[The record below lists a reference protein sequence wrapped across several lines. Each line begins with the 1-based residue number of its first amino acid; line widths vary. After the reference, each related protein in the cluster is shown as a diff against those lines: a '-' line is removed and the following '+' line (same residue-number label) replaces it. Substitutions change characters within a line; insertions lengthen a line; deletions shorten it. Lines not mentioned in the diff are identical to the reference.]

1 MQRVKVLEF
10 DGYVNGKERDVTGDV
25 EIDGKE
31 FNFVLTTEDGLT
43 SITICDVRGGYALA
57 DDAEDLA
64 VELGLSGFDEYE
76 VYDEI
81 LSAVCEKY
89 SLAED

>member
-64 VELGLSGFDEYE
+64 DELGLSGFDDDD